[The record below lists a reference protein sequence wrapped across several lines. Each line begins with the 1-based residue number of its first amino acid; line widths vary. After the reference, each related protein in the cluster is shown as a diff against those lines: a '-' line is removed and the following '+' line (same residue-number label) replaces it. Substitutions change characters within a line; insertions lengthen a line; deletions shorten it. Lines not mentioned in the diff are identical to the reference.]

1 MNNKKLITTLAVI
14 AAAYAAIYFYQRY
27 RRMKADEN
35 ITPARDADEIIKNL

>member
-1 MNNKKLITTLAVI
+1 MKNKNLITTIAFI

-35 ITPARDADEIIKNL
+35 VTPARDADLIIKDL

>member
-1 MNNKKLITTLAVI
+1 MKNKNLITTIAVI

-35 ITPARDADEIIKNL
+35 VTPAKDADLIIKDL